1 MGTGWAQ
8 EGRRG
13 GPGRPHGASPLRAAA
28 SPVTKVTSS
37 RPPEPRKQPIRS
49 FLPPFAPPSL
59 SLATVRLVTALLI
72 GSALPPPRR
81 DWRRAGRAAPP
92 LPRPGT
98 AGVGRERRVRAQAG
112 SLRARSSLKGRRQP
126 PPAPRTMSVSPVK
139 RQKME
144 SALDQLKHHTTVVA
158 DTGDFNGEGGGEKKA
173 AALKQPPRV
182 PPPAAQNGRARPRG
196 RAAEG
201 ERTTAWGWGGLG
213 ARCPHRVRCSG
224 APRVAGSRPR
234 LPGAA
239 GCSPSAIRWGLL

>member
-1 MGTGWAQ
+1 M
-8 EGRRG
+8 
-13 GPGRPHGASPLRAAA
+13 
-28 SPVTKVTSS
+28 TSS
-37 RPPEPRKQPIRS
+37 RPPEPRNQPIRS

-92 LPRPGT
+92 LPRAGT

-158 DTGDFNGEGGGEKKA
+158 DTGDFNGEGGGEEKA

-201 ERTTAWGWGGLG
+201 ERTTAGGWGGLG
-213 ARCPHRVRCSG
+213 ARCP
-224 APRVAGSRPR
+224 P
-234 LPGAA
+234 PGALLRRPQGRGFETPAPWSRRVQPLGNPLGLVVINRRSA
-239 GCSPSAIRWGLL
+239 GARC